1 MNGSARLC
9 KECVKGAGSISIATA
24 WSAKG
29 GAALQSVTL
38 APFIAFQ
45 TEAGT
50 EWKFNGSAAQEILFG
65 VLQNTV
71 KHFLDSEKLS

>member
-9 KECVKGAGSISIATA
+9 KERVKGAGSIFIATA
-24 WSAKG
+24 WSVKE

-38 APFIAFQ
+38 APSIAFR

-50 EWKFNGSAAQEILFG
+50 DWKFNGRAAQEI
-65 VLQNTV
+65 
-71 KHFLDSEKLS
+71 